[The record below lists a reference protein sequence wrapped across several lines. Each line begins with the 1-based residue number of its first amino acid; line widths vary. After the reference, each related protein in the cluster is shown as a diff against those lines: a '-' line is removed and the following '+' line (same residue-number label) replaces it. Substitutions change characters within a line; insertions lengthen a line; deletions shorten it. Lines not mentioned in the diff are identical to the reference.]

1 MKKTLFVL
9 LSVLV
14 LTSMLLSACGTP
26 ATATQAPATQ
36 APATQAP
43 AAKTVKKIAFL
54 VSDLSV
60 TFHQQQCAEAKK
72 YAKATYGVDVYCFD
86 GKSDSAVM
94 V

>member
-9 LSVLV
+9 LSMLV

-43 AAKTVKKIAFL
+43 AAKTVKKIAFF
-54 VSDLSV
+54 VSDLIERV
-60 TFHQQQCAEAKK
+60 PPGAGHRGEEVCQGE
-72 YAKATYGVDVYCFD
+72 VRR
-86 GKSDSAVM
+86 
-94 V
+94 